1 MQVRVERLISGG
13 RALAHDSAGKRV
25 LVAGALPTEVVEAR
39 VEKHHA
45 SYTLATTER
54 ILSPHPKRIDPPCPH
69 WGVCG
74 GCDFQYTE
82 HSYQAALKEAIVIE
96 ALQRIGEVDPGSY
109 RLEAQAL
116 SPKAWEYRSRVR
128 FFVSLGSKEAG
139 FLKRGSNTLVPI
151 SHCPV
156 LISSLDTLL
165 ADTTALYSA
174 ARTQLFANR
183 VTGGLAE
190 IPAFGTEEGAV
201 LLDQTIIARVG
212 EHPFSINAQVF
223 FQSNLLLLE
232 ELGTYVAAQ
241 VLGKR
246 VMDLYSGV
254 GTFAAFVA
262 RNGRAVTAVER
273 DRRCLHFA
281 KTNAPTA
288 RFYSDAAEEW
298 AKKQNEGVDTVI
310 VDPPRVGLAAPLVPL
325 IASWE
330 PERIIYVNCDAVT
343 LSRDVQRFGKLGYRV
358 ASLKLFDLYP
368 QTFHTESVV
377 VLERGTS

>member
-1 MQVRVERLISGG
+1 MQVRAERLVSGG
-13 RALAHDSAGKRV
+13 RALAHDSLGKRV
-25 LVAGALPTEVVEAR
+25 LVAGALPGEVVEAR
-39 VEKHHA
+39 AEKHHT
-45 SYTLATTER
+45 SYTLATAER
-54 ILSPHPKRIDPPCPH
+54 ILSPHPKRIDPPCSY

-74 GCDFQYTE
+74 GCDFQYAE
-82 HSYQAALKEAIVIE
+82 HSYQAALKEDIVIE
-96 ALQRIGEVDPGSY
+96 ALQRIGEVAPDSY

-128 FFVSLGSKEAG
+128 FFVSLSTREAG

-151 SHCPV
+151 DHCPV
-156 LISSLDTLL
+156 LVNSLDALL
-165 ADTTALYSA
+165 AERAALYSA

-183 VTGGLAE
+183 VKGGLAE
-190 IPAFGTEEGAV
+190 IPAFGDKEGAV
-201 LLDQTIIARVG
+201 LLDQKITTRVG
-212 EHPFSINAQVF
+212 EHPFHIDAQVF

-232 ELGTYVAAQ
+232 ELGTYVATQ
-241 VLGKR
+241 VLGDR

-254 GTFAAFVA
+254 GTFAAFV
-262 RNGRAVTAVER
+262 GKSTRAVTAVER
-273 DRRCLHFA
+273 DRRCLRFA
-281 KTNAPTA
+281 KANAPTA
-288 RFYSDAAEEW
+288 HFYSDAAEEW
-298 AKKQNEGVDTVI
+298 AKNQNERVDTVI

-343 LSRDVQRFGKLGYRV
+343 LSRDVQRFGELGYRV

-377 VLERGTS
+377 VLERATS